1 MKVSY
6 AFYRIQISSAVSKL
20 FKFSQDLFFL
30 NTLIYTFNIMNE
42 SFEISYLLLLI
53 RNNSPKS
60 IPRLYMSALVSYFL
74 PFSTSCAAYLICPLS
89 EECD

>member
-30 NTLIYTFNIMNE
+30 NTLIKLFIVE
-42 SFEISYLLLLI
+42 LQ
-53 RNNSPKS
+53 
-60 IPRLYMSALVSYFL
+60 RLYGFL
-74 PFSTSCAAYLICPLS
+74 KEEEIEFIEEREFLSVIKRNYKPNKTILGIFQSNFSQNQRVR
-89 EECD
+89 